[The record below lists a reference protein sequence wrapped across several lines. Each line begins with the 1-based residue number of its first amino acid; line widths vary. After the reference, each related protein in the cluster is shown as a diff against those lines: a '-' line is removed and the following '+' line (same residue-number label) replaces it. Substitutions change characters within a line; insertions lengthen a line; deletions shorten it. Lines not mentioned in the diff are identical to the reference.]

1 MRFDLDNPIL
11 LVLNRVFNAAVT
23 TMLWIL
29 CSLPVVTVGA
39 ATAAMY
45 ATMMA
50 IAADDCDGVLSK
62 FFASFRDNWKTATLL
77 WVTFIPMAAILA
89 VETGFLFSAEPSGGV
104 VSVVMK
110 GLVVVGL
117 AIFGALWVYSFSGA
131 ARLVVTYRQ
140 CLSNSLLLALG
151 NPWQTAGIL
160 HDVCPGLEP
169 AGLDYRA
176 VCPVLAAEQSLQQGH
191 PKLGRRERGLSRPL
205 RNTDG
210 C

>member
-29 CSLPVVTVGA
+29 CCLPVVTVGA

-62 FFASFRDNWKTATLL
+62 FFASFRENWKTATLL
-77 WVTFIPMAAILA
+77 WITFIPLAAILA
-89 VETGFLFSAEPSGGV
+89 VEAGSLFSTEPSGGM

-110 GLVVVGL
+110 GLVVVGV
-117 AIFGALWVYSFSGA
+117 AVFGALWVYSFSGA

-160 HDVCPGLEP
+160 
-169 AGLDYRA
+169 AAA
-176 VCPVLAAEQSLQQGH
+176 VAMITCVVFAPTWSLLVWIIGVYVQCWLLN
-191 PKLGRRERGLSRPL
+191 KVYSRVIQ
-205 RNTDG
+205 NWEGGSGD
-210 C
+210 